1 MPRRP
6 RGVVHRVVPFLVL
19 ATSAADGS
27 SDASPK
33 GGPPGFVRVFDEQ
46 RLGIPEFPGNRRFD
60 GVHNIVDRP
69 GIGLIFVIPGIAE
82 TLRVNG
88 RATLSRD
95 PALTAQFEV
104 DGKPPWFV
112 IDVEV
117 QQVFSHCSKA
127 FLRSHLWK
135 PEHWP
140 DPEQVRTPF
149 RSVYQRAEAEGRTEA
164 EVRAEVEKSS
174 SPSCIDRAPR
184 VRCRMFT
191 ARATTMIASRRL
203 AADSAI
209 ISSFAQWR
217 SGSVSVGLKAVALV

>member
-1 MPRRP
+1 VTTTPDHAIRSVDELRSLVGEP
-6 RGVVHRVVPFLVL
+6 GERALSKETTLLDDRAESFIASSPFLVL
-19 ATSAADGS
+19 ATSAADGTT
-27 SDASPK
+27 DASPK

-69 GIGLIFVIPGIAE
+69 GVGLLFVVPGIAE

-104 DGKPPWFV
+104 DGKAPWFV
-112 IDVEV
+112 VDVEV
-117 QQVFSHCSKA
+117 EQVFSHCSKA

-140 DPEQVRTPF
+140 DPADVRTPF

-164 EVRAEVEKSS
+164 DVRAEVEKSYE
-174 SPSCIDRAPR
+174 PE
-184 VRCRMFT
+184 
-191 ARATTMIASRRL
+191 L
-203 AADSAI
+203 Y
-209 ISSFAQWR
+209 
-217 SGSVSVGLKAVALV
+217 

>member
-1 MPRRP
+1 MATTSDFAIRSVAELRSILGEPAERALNKETTCLDDRAESFIASS
-6 RGVVHRVVPFLVL
+6 PFLVL

-60 GVHNIVDRP
+60 GVYNIVDRP
-69 GIGLIFVIPGIAE
+69 GVGLIFVIPGIAE

-104 DGKPPWFV
+104 DGKLPWFV

-164 EVRAEVEKSS
+164 EVRAEVEKSYE
-174 SPSCIDRAPR
+174 PE
-184 VRCRMFT
+184 
-191 ARATTMIASRRL
+191 L
-203 AADSAI
+203 Y
-209 ISSFAQWR
+209 
-217 SGSVSVGLKAVALV
+217 